1 MSHHLHTLYAQ
12 ANGQVERAVQI
23 MKAKLNK
30 CDDEYLALLDYRDT
44 SLANGYSPAQLSMG
58 RKLKTRVPCHP
69 DELLPKL
76 PDYNQ
81 VCRNEKK
88 YRGKIVHNY
97 NHRHRVGEGEQLSPG
112 DRVWIPDLQTGKKG
126 KKVSC

>member
-1 MSHHLHTLYAQ
+1 
-12 ANGQVERAVQI
+12 

-44 SLANGYSPAQLSMG
+44 SLANGYSPAQLRMG
-58 RKLKTRVPCHP
+58 HKLKTRVPCHP

-81 VCRNEKK
+81 ACRNEKK
-88 YRGKIVHNY
+88 YRGKIAHNY
-97 NHRHRVGEGEQLSPG
+97 NHRHRVGEGEKLSPG